1 MKFIR
6 CSRCGKIS
14 IDNDWTGTMNLMV
27 CGRTFHLC
35 EECGSEVLNYI
46 LEGSEFS
53 TEDYKEENNEGV

>member
-1 MKFIR
+1 
-6 CSRCGKIS
+6 
-14 IDNDWTGTMNLMV
+14 MNLMV